1 MATGQLHRNQDKRRV
16 LQLAHQVS
24 ATIGLDFFRAMS
36 KHLAEALEAD
46 YVLVA
51 EFVGG
56 QAERV
61 KLLAGFPGTRSGL
74 FDYPLAGS
82 AASKIALGK
91 AVMCRSV
98 AQHKF
103 PSDEALSALQAQAF
117 VGIPLATPEG
127 SPSGA
132 LIAVYRK
139 PISRLSLAKSVLE
152 VFAPRA
158 AAELARKQESER
170 LRESEQRYQAFVML
184 NADAMWRIEFEQYIA
199 TDLPEQEQ
207 LEQIYQ
213 FGYVAECNDALA
225 RQFGFERASQLT
237 GMHVSELAP
246 MTTGSVREANLA
258 AIRNGYR
265 YTTVET
271 TPVDRAGNRRHMLRS
286 QWGIVED
293 GMLQRIWG
301 TTRDITELKAVER
314 ELDTSEKQMSDL
326 LETLRLVVVMLE
338 EDGKIIYCN
347 KHLYE
352 LTGWSH
358 DEVIGKNWF
367 ELMIPPEDRD
377 KAKAAFQSARQPSA
391 KPTHYESTLLGP
403 GGRRWAVAWDSAS
416 VRDAEGKIVIAA
428 NIGRDISEYKLLEA
442 QVRQAQEL
450 ESLGRLAGGIAH
462 DFNNLLTVITGY
474 NSVLIEKTP
483 TTEPAYAGLIE
494 IRRAAEK
501 GADLTQRLLAFS
513 RRQPPRPE
521 AVDLS
526 ALISHDEPLLLRLVG
541 DNVRLVTNLEPSLD
555 LVHADA
561 GQLRQ
566 VLFNLIVNARDA
578 MPQGGKLT
586 VSTSNRRASEG
597 HFVELSVS
605 DTGLGMTDE
614 ARRHLFE
621 PFRASKESGA
631 GTRLGLATVH
641 GIVRQNGGQIEVDSA
656 PGDGAT
662 FRIQF
667 PALPAAEPQ
676 P

>member
-1 MATGQLHRNQDKRRV
+1 
-16 LQLAHQVS
+16 
-24 ATIGLDFFRAMS
+24 
-36 KHLAEALEAD
+36 
-46 YVLVA
+46 
-51 EFVGG
+51 
-56 QAERV
+56 
-61 KLLAGFPGTRSGL
+61 
-74 FDYPLAGS
+74 
-82 AASKIALGK
+82 
-91 AVMCRSV
+91 
-98 AQHKF
+98 
-103 PSDEALSALQAQAF
+103 
-117 VGIPLATPEG
+117 
-127 SPSGA
+127 
-132 LIAVYRK
+132 
-139 PISRLSLAKSVLE
+139 
-152 VFAPRA
+152 
-158 AAELARKQESER
+158 
-170 LRESEQRYQAFVML
+170 
-184 NADAMWRIEFEQYIA
+184 
-199 TDLPEQEQ
+199 
-207 LEQIYQ
+207 
-213 FGYVAECNDALA
+213 
-225 RQFGFERASQLT
+225 
-237 GMHVSELAP
+237 
-246 MTTGSVREANLA
+246 
-258 AIRNGYR
+258 
-265 YTTVET
+265 
-271 TPVDRAGNRRHMLRS
+271 
-286 QWGIVED
+286 
-293 GMLQRIWG
+293 
-301 TTRDITELKAVER
+301 
-314 ELDTSEKQMSDL
+314 
-326 LETLRLVVVMLE
+326 
-338 EDGKIIYCN
+338 
-347 KHLYE
+347 
-352 LTGWSH
+352 
-358 DEVIGKNWF
+358 
-367 ELMIPPEDRD
+367 
-377 KAKAAFQSARQPSA
+377 
-391 KPTHYESTLLGP
+391 
-403 GGRRWAVAWDSAS
+403 
-416 VRDAEGKIVIAA
+416 VIAA